1 MRDINNMSIIYLWWK
16 YHLSV
21 PGHMQLF
28 KNDFRKIPLSQCS
41 SPAVV
46 AVPVTRQIP
55 AFLVLKTAK
64 NVDRKHHPMIHVSEQ
79 GLNHSSAEA
88 FPRLFLPTSFV
99 CKIFCYPHGY
109 QKGRKKPYFRFQLLC
124 CWISSTQWL
133 SPQQCLL
140 DCFSFFTGSWIW
152 LVF

>member
-1 MRDINNMSIIYLWWK
+1 
-16 YHLSV
+16 
-21 PGHMQLF
+21 MQRF

-109 QKGRKKPYFRFQLLC
+109 QKGRKKPYFRFHCFAVESQAHSGFHLSNVF
-124 CWISSTQWL
+124 WIVSVFSLDPGYDL
-133 SPQQCLL
+133 SFKTMKKISQTTTTCILIH
-140 DCFSFFTGSWIW
+140 T
-152 LVF
+152 